1 MISLRDQFNREAAG
15 EDMYQLMVD
24 LFPIC
29 RSITGQGVR
38 TTLDRLAKEIPIEQT
53 EIPTG
58 TQVLDWTIP
67 KEWNISDAYIKSSA
81 GDRIVDFK
89 ASNLHV
95 VSYSV
100 PVRGRMSLDEL
111 RPHLHSDPEHPD
123 WIPYRTSYYNE
134 NWGFCVQDRLLEQL
148 ENDEYEVC
156 IDSSLKDGHLTLGE
170 CVVPGSSPREVLLS
184 AHICHPSMCN
194 DNLSG
199 VVVAA
204 YLARL
209 LADASSKHTYRFIFA
224 PGTIGAISWLAFND
238 DVVARTD
245 GGLVLACVGDGGPPT
260 YKRSR
265 RSTSEVDRAAAHTV
279 GEDRV
284 EEFVPYGYDERQYCS
299 PGYNLAVG
307 CFTRTPYE
315 RFPEYHTSADDLDF
329 VRPENLADS
338 VERILRML
346 EVLENNEVF
355 VNLNPK
361 GEPRLGPRG
370 LYRPVGGD
378 AAPINQLALLWVL
391 NLSDGNHSLLD
402 ISERSGLSFDDV
414 VVAADAL
421 EGAELLRPQ

>member
-1 MISLRDQFNREAAG
+1 MISLRDHFDREAAG
-15 EDMYQLMVD
+15 GDMHQLMTD

-29 RSITGQGVR
+29 RSITGRGVR
-38 TTLDRLAKEIPIEQT
+38 TTLDRLGKEIPIEQT

-58 TQVLDWTIP
+58 TQVLDWSVP
-67 KEWNISDAYIKSSA
+67 KEWNINDAYIKSSA
-81 GDRIVDFK
+81 GDRVVDFN

-95 VSYSV
+95 VSYSL
-100 PVRGRMSLDEL
+100 PVRRRMSLDEL

-134 NWGFCVQDRLLEQL
+134 NWGFCVQHRVLEQL
-148 ENDEYEVC
+148 EDEDYEVC
-156 IDSSLKDGHLTLGE
+156 IDSTLEDGHLTFGE
-170 CVVPGSSPREVLLS
+170 CVVPGSSSREVLLS
-184 AHICHPSMCN
+184 AHVCHPSMCN

-204 YLARL
+204 YLARRL
-209 LADASSKHTYRFIFA
+209 TDVSNRYTYRFIFA
-224 PGTIGAISWLAFND
+224 PGTIGAISWLALND
-238 DVVARTD
+238 DVVARTQA
-245 GGLVLACVGDGGPPT
+245 GLVLACVGDGGPPT

-265 RSTSEVDRAAAHTV
+265 RSTSEIDRAALHTL
-279 GEDRV
+279 GEDRI

-299 PGYNLAVG
+299 PGYNMSVG

-315 RFPEYHTSADDLDF
+315 RFPEYHTSADDLEF
-329 VRPENLADS
+329 VRPEYLADS

-346 EVLENNEVF
+346 EVLENNEVY

-370 LYRPVGGD
+370 LYRPVGGG

-391 NLSDGNHSLLD
+391 NLSDGDHSLLD
-402 ISERSGLSFDDV
+402 ICERSGLAFDDV
-414 VVAADAL
+414 VMAADAL
-421 EGAELLRPQ
+421 KAVDLLAVQ

>member
-1 MISLRDQFNREAAG
+1 
-15 EDMYQLMVD
+15 
-24 LFPIC
+24 
-29 RSITGQGVR
+29 
-38 TTLDRLAKEIPIEQT
+38 
-53 EIPTG
+53 
-58 TQVLDWTIP
+58 
-67 KEWNISDAYIKSSA
+67 
-81 GDRIVDFK
+81 
-89 ASNLHV
+89 
-95 VSYSV
+95 
-100 PVRGRMSLDEL
+100 
-111 RPHLHSDPEHPD
+111 
-123 WIPYRTSYYNE
+123 
-134 NWGFCVQDRLLEQL
+134 
-148 ENDEYEVC
+148 
-156 IDSSLKDGHLTLGE
+156 
-170 CVVPGSSPREVLLS
+170 
-184 AHICHPSMCN
+184 MCN
-194 DNLSG
+194 DHLSG
-199 VVVAA
+199 VVVAG
-204 YLARL
+204 YLARF
-209 LADASSKHTYRFIFA
+209 LAGASSKHTYRFIFA
-224 PGTIGAISWLAFND
+224 PGTIGAISWLAFNE

-245 GGLVLACVGDGGPPT
+245 AGLVLACVGDDGPPT

-265 RSTSEVDRAAAHTV
+265 TSTSAIDRAAAHTL

-329 VRPENLADS
+329 VRPEYLADS

-391 NLSDGNHSLLD
+391 NMSDGTHSLLD

-421 EGAELLRPQ
+421 KGAELLRAQ